1 MKKNYDMILI
11 ALAGIGALAS
21 LVVLIICVNALI
33 SYGATSLRIWGIV
46 GTVIAFVVCMAL
58 IGMLVYYYRQHQMTA
73 KDGEKSVLDE

>member
-11 ALAGIGALAS
+11 ALAGLGALAS
-21 LVVLIICVNALI
+21 LVVLIICVNAI
-33 SYGATSLRIWGIV
+33 IMYGSTSLRIWGIV

-58 IGMLVYYYRQHQMTA
+58 LGMLVYYYRQHQMTA